1 LDGTTGFRDIET
13 NASMNGSSQ
22 MHAHQ
27 FYNIWLFV
35 NLLSDD
41 ATNNG
46 APCISQTHIQ
56 KRDILQPL
64 RLGERIQMSEPK

>member
-13 NASMNGSSQ
+13 NASMNRTS
-22 MHAHQ
+22 HQ

-46 APCISQTHIQ
+46 APCISKTHIQ

-64 RLGERIQMSEPK
+64 HLEERIQMSEPK